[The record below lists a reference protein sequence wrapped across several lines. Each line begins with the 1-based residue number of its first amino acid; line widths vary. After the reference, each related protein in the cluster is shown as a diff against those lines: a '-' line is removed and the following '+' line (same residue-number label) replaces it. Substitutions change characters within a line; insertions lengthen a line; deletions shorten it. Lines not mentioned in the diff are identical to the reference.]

1 MIGYGSAVLPAL
13 FATMRPAQWIKNIL
27 VAAAPLAAGDTS
39 STAVRGTLV
48 AFVAFCLTA
57 SAVYCLNDIVD
68 VDSDRVHPTK
78 RNRPIA
84 AGRLSVPTAGAA
96 AIILVLAAEGLA
108 LVSRTHMLWLVV
120 LVYAATSTSYCLGLK
135 HLAVIELALVSSGF
149 LLRAIA
155 GGSAAALPISQWF
168 LIVAA
173 FGSLL
178 LVAGKRLSELLT
190 LTDGATSSRRILAE
204 YTPSF
209 LRLVIGIAAAVTCTA
224 YGLWAFE
231 IGGTNPSSWAAVSV
245 APFVVALLR
254 YTLDADAGRVEEPE
268 TVLLRDRVLQG
279 LGLIWLVTFSIG
291 AFGG

>member
-1 MIGYGSAVLPAL
+1 MIGYGSAVLRAL

-39 STAVRGTLV
+39 GTAVRGTLV
-48 AFVAFCLTA
+48 AFVAFSLTA

-68 VDSDRVHPTK
+68 VASDRAHPTK
-78 RNRPIA
+78 RSRPIA
-84 AGRLSVPTAGAA
+84 AGRLAVPTAGAA
-96 AIILVLAAEGLA
+96 AAVLALAAEGLA
-108 LVSRTHMLWLVV
+108 LVSHTHLLWLVV

-155 GGSAAALPISQWF
+155 GGSAAALPISKWF

-178 LVAGKRLSELLT
+178 LVAGKRLSELTSLA
-190 LTDGATSSRRILAE
+190 DGARSSRPILAD

-224 YGLWAFE
+224 YCLWAFE
-231 IGGTNPSSWAAVSV
+231 IGGPEPSSWAAVSV

-268 TVLLRDRVLQG
+268 TAVVRDHVLQI
-279 LGLIWLVTFSIG
+279 LGLVWLVTFAIG
-291 AFGG
+291 AFHG

>member
-1 MIGYGSAVLPAL
+1 
-13 FATMRPAQWIKNIL
+13 MRPAQWIKNIL

-39 STAVRGTLV
+39 GNAVRGTLV
-48 AFVAFCLTA
+48 AFVAFSLTA
-57 SAVYCLNDIVD
+57 SAVYCFNDIVD
-68 VDSDRVHPTK
+68 VDSDRAHPTK

-84 AGRLSVPTAGAA
+84 AGRLPVLTAGVAA
-96 AIILVLAAEGLA
+96 VVLVLAAECLA
-108 LVSRTHMLWLVV
+108 VVSHTHLLWLVV
-120 LVYAATSTSYCLGLK
+120 LVYAATSAGYCLGLK

-155 GGSAAALPISQWF
+155 GGSAASLPISQWF

-190 LTDGATSSRRILAE
+190 LADGAASSRPILAE

-209 LRLVIGIAAAVTCTA
+209 LRLVIGIATAVTCTA
-224 YGLWAFE
+224 YCLWAFE
-231 IGGTNPSSWAAVSV
+231 IGGTDSSSWAAVSV

-268 TVLLRDRVLQG
+268 IVLLRDRVLQI
-279 LGLIWLVTFSIG
+279 LGVLWLVTFAIG
-291 AFGG
+291 AFHG